1 MRGIAPFQGNLELST
16 NLTERLRPR
25 GERQIRV
32 RGAVQIENG
41 ASNSFWL
48 DSFPT
53 SLLDCALGTLSSM
66 PNKSGQT
73 LSSNHSHSVQVSSD
87 STNSHMS
94 DTNSRMTDIATRQVA
109 LSITDIRTSPTT
121 H

>member
-48 DSFPT
+48 DSFPGHP
-53 SLLDCALGTLSSM
+53 LIHA
-66 PNKSGQT
+66 Q
-73 LSSNHSHSVQVSSD
+73 QVRSD
-87 STNSHMS
+87 
-94 DTNSRMTDIATRQVA
+94 I
-109 LSITDIRTSPTT
+109 I
-121 H
+121 